1 MVLPAHA
8 ASHPE
13 HPCILQILMQ
23 TKNLPQS
30 GAGAGEGEG
39 RGGSGQLVAAAGAA
53 AGVGAPVPDFV
64 KRRMASI

>member
-30 GAGAGEGEG
+30 GDGEGEG
-39 RGGSGQLVAAAGAA
+39 RGGSGQVVALAGAA
-53 AGVGAPVPDFV
+53 AGVGAPVPDFA
-64 KRRMASI
+64 KRKMASI